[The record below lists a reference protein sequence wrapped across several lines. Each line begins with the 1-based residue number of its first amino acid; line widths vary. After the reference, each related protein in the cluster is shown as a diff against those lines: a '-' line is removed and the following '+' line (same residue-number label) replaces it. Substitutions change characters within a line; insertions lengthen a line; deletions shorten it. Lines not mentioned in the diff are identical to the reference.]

1 MHFPQATFPA
11 STILSWGQRSVF
23 FKNSSK
29 LCLGILERIILC
41 CALEH
46 LALIWVDSSICVE
59 MSSICYISRRRIFAC
74 MGSLMNSGKSIYL
87 LKKCL
92 PNSQSLHLE
101 LTLPEM
107 GCKKKTG
114 SLQLLFIVTRG
125 CLLWLSTLAL
135 DLVLIKLIGNV
146 FSL

>member
-1 MHFPQATFPA
+1 
-11 STILSWGQRSVF
+11 
-23 FKNSSK
+23 
-29 LCLGILERIILC
+29 
-41 CALEH
+41 
-46 LALIWVDSSICVE
+46 
-59 MSSICYISRRRIFAC
+59 

-135 DLVLIKLIGNV
+135 DLVLIKLIGKSPPPLSCFQLWCFNV
-146 FSL
+146 YIKESFVLPSYLVFQKKEKKEKGGSDVHALSQSCSQCLLCSSYCNLTEAQDLAFLLGI